1 MLLVDCVRFYPN
13 VFEIFSRHLLPGW
26 YRQGKAETL
35 FPFSKIKTFCLGS
48 PHYWMCLQPVQ
59 TQHQNMHKRLI
70 LSPLFMVN
78 GILLVMY
85 SLKSA
90 GLAGE
95 YADIDFESWTRIPYS
110 SQILHFSEM
119 LLTVLT
125 VLKLDVAGVPYWQ
138 LQFDWC
144 CAAQDVQSCY
154 ISRHRKCNPVSEY
167 IKRKRPFKVQ
177 GVIIFM
183 LLEVERAFNAP

>member
-1 MLLVDCVRFYPN
+1 
-13 VFEIFSRHLLPGW
+13 
-26 YRQGKAETL
+26 
-35 FPFSKIKTFCLGS
+35 
-48 PHYWMCLQPVQ
+48 MCLQPVQ

-95 YADIDFESWTRIPYS
+95 YADVDFESWTRIPYS

-125 VLKLDVAGVPYWQ
+125 VLKLDVAGVPY
-138 LQFDWC
+138 
-144 CAAQDVQSCY
+144 
-154 ISRHRKCNPVSEY
+154 
-167 IKRKRPFKVQ
+167 
-177 GVIIFM
+177 
-183 LLEVERAFNAP
+183 